1 MLCVYGGA
9 QKSKYKFYLRVTIN
23 TSRLNAIDPRF
34 CTKRILLTF
43 SMYVDMYDVYV
54 RETNDASRLIHM
66 MTQDQV
72 IEGNSGYFLFDLG
85 CARPDCQF
93 QGGNWQ
99 SGGEIGN
106 LGC

>member
-1 MLCVYGGA
+1 
-9 QKSKYKFYLRVTIN
+9 
-23 TSRLNAIDPRF
+23 
-34 CTKRILLTF
+34 
-43 SMYVDMYDVYV
+43 MYVDMYDVYV
-54 RETNDASRLIHM
+54 RETKRCFTTNTHDDA
-66 MTQDQV
+66 T
-72 IEGNSGYFLFDLG
+72 GYFLFDLG